1 MGLLGESS
9 MMFRRLFMKHRALL
23 ESHVYGLMIT
33 GDKEVNDEF
42 MANTHSKPQK
52 HMINSYFTT

>member
-23 ESHVYGLMIT
+23 ESHLYGLMIT

-42 MANTHSKPQK
+42 MANTHSEHQ
-52 HMINSYFTT
+52 